1 MTMHLHLRD
10 YQAVLFCAQQVE
22 LERMADAAWL
32 VNGCN
37 VRHFGCLAKVQLQWY
52 HGATMREASVAVE
65 RLSSSVGCIPSLS
78 PNRASS
84 RVAGTFEL
92 RTWEILGEST
102 VTVANTFL
110 RQSWLVSPIPDNCAR
125 AECMH

>member
-1 MTMHLHLRD
+1 
-10 YQAVLFCAQQVE
+10 
-22 LERMADAAWL
+22 MADAAWL

-92 RTWEILGEST
+92 RTSNLGNSGRVDRHSRKHVPAT
-102 VTVANTFL
+102 IMARKPNPRQL
-110 RQSWLVSPIPDNCAR
+110 RTR
-125 AECMH
+125 